1 VNAEHTLLLDI
12 GNSRIKW
19 GFLREGVIRGTGGAA
34 HGECPPEDLI
44 AVWGERPA
52 RLVASN
58 VRGEEFAATLT
69 ACTLNAW
76 NLRPE
81 FITPSRQDFGV
92 TNTYRDAEKLGAD
105 RWAALIAAHH
115 LHPGAVCIVDCGT
128 AITIDTLS
136 AEGKHLGGLILPG
149 LTTMRKALSSQ
160 TATLPMAVASGILP
174 PATLVHPYTSLEQQ
188 ASALT
193 PLAQDTRQGI
203 MQGTLY
209 AAVAAIERARAD
221 LSSRF
226 AIQSWL
232 ITGGDAGQI
241 MPLLSVTFKH
251 EPDLVLQG
259 LAIIAGGEK

>member
-1 VNAEHTLLLDI
+1 MSILLLDI

-34 HGECPPEDLI
+34 HGECPPDDLI
-44 AVWGERPA
+44 AAWGERPA
-52 RLVASN
+52 RLVVSN

-69 ACTLNAW
+69 ACTLHAW
-76 NLRPE
+76 NLLPE
-81 FITPSRQDFGV
+81 FITPSRRDFGV
-92 TNTYRDAEKLGAD
+92 TNSYRDAEKLGAD

-160 TATLPMAVASGILP
+160 TATLPMA
-174 PATLVHPYTSLEQQ
+174 LEQQ
-188 ASALT
+188 VSELT

-221 LSSRF
+221 LSSHF

-232 ITGGDAGQI
+232 ITGGDAGQL

>member
-1 VNAEHTLLLDI
+1 MNAEHTLLFDI

-19 GFLREGVIRGTGGAA
+19 GFLREGVIRGAGGAA
-34 HGECPPEDLI
+34 HGECPPDDLI

-52 RLVASN
+52 RLVVSN

-81 FITPSRQDFGV
+81 FITPSRQAFGV

-115 LHPGAVCIVDCGT
+115 LHPGTACIVDCGT
-128 AITIDTLS
+128 AITIDALS

-160 TATLPMAVASGILP
+160 TATLPMA
-174 PATLVHPYTSLEQQ
+174 LEQQ
-188 ASALT
+188 VSALT
-193 PLAQDTRQGI
+193 PLAQDTRQAI
-203 MQGTLY
+203 LQGTLY
-209 AAVAAIERARAD
+209 AAVAAIERVRAD

-232 ITGGDAGQI
+232 ITGGDAAQLL
-241 MPLLSVTFKH
+241 PLLGVTFRH

-259 LAIIAGGEK
+259 LAIIAGDDK

>member
-1 VNAEHTLLLDI
+1 MNAEHTLLLDI

-34 HGECPPEDLI
+34 HGECPPDGLI
-44 AVWGERPA
+44 AVWSERPA
-52 RLVASN
+52 RLVVSN

-76 NLRPE
+76 NLLPE
-81 FITPSRQDFGV
+81 FITPSRHDFGV

-115 LHPGAVCIVDCGT
+115 LHHGAACIIDCGT

-160 TATLPMAVASGILP
+160 TATLPLA
-174 PATLVHPYTSLEQQ
+174 LEQHV
-188 ASALT
+188 SELT
-193 PLAQDTRQGI
+193 PLAQDTRQAI
-203 MQGTLY
+203 LQGTLY
-209 AAVAAIERARAD
+209 AAVAAIERVRAD

-232 ITGGDAGQI
+232 ITGGDAGQL

>member
-1 VNAEHTLLLDI
+1 MNAEHTLLLDI

-34 HGECPPEDLI
+34 HGECPPDDLI

-52 RLVASN
+52 RLVVSN

-76 NLRPE
+76 NLQPE

-92 TNTYRDAEKLGAD
+92 TNTYRDTEKLGAD
-105 RWAALIAAHH
+105 RWATLIAAHH
-115 LHPGAVCIVDCGT
+115 LHPGTACIVDCGT
-128 AITIDTLS
+128 AITIDALS

-149 LTTMRKALSSQ
+149 LTTMSKALSSQ
-160 TATLPMAVASGILP
+160 TTILPMA
-174 PATLVHPYTSLEQQ
+174 LEQQ
-188 ASALT
+188 VSALT
-193 PLAQDTRQGI
+193 PLAQDTRQAI
-203 MQGTLY
+203 LQGTLY
-209 AAVAAIERARAD
+209 AAVAAIERVRSELAG
-221 LSSRF
+221 RF

-232 ITGGDAGQI
+232 ITGGDAAQI
-241 MPLLSVTFKH
+241 MTLLSVTFRH
-251 EPDLVLQG
+251 EPNLVLQG

>member
-1 VNAEHTLLLDI
+1 MNAEHTLLLDI

-19 GFLREGVIRGTGGAA
+19 GFLREGVIRGAGGAA
-34 HGECPPEDLI
+34 HGECTPDDLI

-52 RLVASN
+52 RLVVSN
-58 VRGEEFAATLT
+58 VRGAAFAATLT

-81 FITPSRQDFGV
+81 FISPARQDFGV
-92 TNTYRDAEKLGAD
+92 TNSYHDAEKLGAD

-115 LHPGAVCIVDCGT
+115 LHPGTACIVDCGT

-136 AEGKHLGGLILPG
+136 AEGKHLGGLIFPG
-149 LTTMRKALSSQ
+149 LTTMRKALVSQ
-160 TATLPMAVASGILP
+160 TATLPTAPEQKIL
-174 PATLVHPYTSLEQQ
+174 
-188 ASALT
+188 ALT
-193 PLAQDTRQGI
+193 PLTQDTHQAI
-203 MQGTLY
+203 LHGTLY

-221 LSSRF
+221 LLSRF

-232 ITGGDAGQI
+232 ITGGDAAQI
-241 MPLLSVTFKH
+241 MTLLSTPFRH

-259 LAIIAGGEK
+259 LALIAGGEK

>member
-1 VNAEHTLLLDI
+1 MSILLLDI

-34 HGECPPEDLI
+34 HGECPPDDLI

-52 RLVASN
+52 RLVVSN

-69 ACTLNAW
+69 ACTLNVW
-76 NLRPE
+76 NLLPE
-81 FITPSRQDFGV
+81 FITPSRHDFGV

-115 LHPGAVCIVDCGT
+115 LHHGAACIVDCGT

-149 LTTMRKALSSQ
+149 LTTMRKALSNQ
-160 TATLPMAVASGILP
+160 TATLPM
-174 PATLVHPYTSLEQQ
+174 TLEQQ
-188 ASALT
+188 VSELT
-193 PLAQDTRQGI
+193 PLAQDTGQAI
-203 MQGTLY
+203 LQGTLY

-232 ITGGDAGQI
+232 ITGGDAGQL

>member
-1 VNAEHTLLLDI
+1 MNAEHTLLLDI

-19 GFLREGVIRGTGGAA
+19 GFLREGVIRGAGGAA
-34 HGECPPEDLI
+34 HGKCTPDDLI

-58 VRGEEFAATLT
+58 VRGEQFAAALT

-76 NLRPE
+76 HLRPE
-81 FITPSRQDFGV
+81 FVTPSRQAFGV
-92 TNTYRDAEKLGAD
+92 TNAYRDAEKLGAD

-115 LHPGAVCIVDCGT
+115 LHPGAACIVDCGT
-128 AITIDTLS
+128 AITIDTLG

-149 LTTMRKALSSQ
+149 LTTMRKALGSQ
-160 TATLPMAVASGILP
+160 TAALPMAP
-174 PATLVHPYTSLEQQ
+174 EQQ
-188 ASALT
+188 ILELT
-193 PLAQDTRQGI
+193 PLAQDTGQAI
-203 MQGTLY
+203 VQGTLY

-226 AIQSWL
+226 AVQSWL
-232 ITGGDAGQI
+232 ITGGDTAQI
-241 MPLLSVTFKH
+241 MPLLSVTFRH

>member
-1 VNAEHTLLLDI
+1 MNAEHTLLLDI

-34 HGECPPEDLI
+34 HGECPPDDLI

-52 RLVASN
+52 RLVVSN

-76 NLRPE
+76 NLLPE
-81 FITPSRQDFGV
+81 FITPSRHDFGV

-115 LHPGAVCIVDCGT
+115 LHHGAACIIDCGT
-128 AITIDTLS
+128 AITIDALS

-149 LTTMRKALSSQ
+149 LTTMSKALSSQ
-160 TATLPMAVASGILP
+160 TTILPMA
-174 PATLVHPYTSLEQQ
+174 LEQQ
-188 ASALT
+188 VSALT
-193 PLAQDTRQGI
+193 PLAQDTRQAI
-203 MQGTLY
+203 LQGTLY
-209 AAVAAIERARAD
+209 AAVAAIERVRSELAG
-221 LSSRF
+221 RF

-232 ITGGDAGQI
+232 ITGGDAGQL